1 MSAAPDPITQQYH
14 IEVGPFTQANAARLV
29 PLTPLQ
35 SNCSFIKRYLH
46 QDGNPANDA
55 LPVGLMFSKGGFL
68 TNTMQ
73 TPQTY
78 TMQGTEPGTS
88 EDYTPGKS
96 LFLVNLVPLRVVQVK
111 NDNLSEAFPLRESDC
126 PLSPPGTAFN
136 LRWGKKFI
144 LDDGEIFILI
154 RVVEHNPEPPDD
166 IVPLHRHRGDP
177 MGPLNA
183 HLLAR
188 LKALSA
194 S

>member
-14 IEVGPFTQANAARLV
+14 IEVGPFTQGNAARLV

-35 SNCSFIKRYLH
+35 SNCSFVRRFLH

-68 TNTMQ
+68 TNSMQ

-78 TMQGTEPGTS
+78 TMQGTGPGTS

-111 NDNLSEAFPLRESDC
+111 NDNLSEAYALHGQDC
-126 PLSPPGTAFN
+126 AVSPPGTVFY

-144 LDDGEIFILI
+144 LDDGEIFVLI

-166 IVPLHRHRGDP
+166 IAPLSKHGGDP
-177 MGPLNA
+177 MLPLHA
-183 HLLAR
+183 HLLAS

>member
-14 IEVGPFTQANAARLV
+14 IEVGPFTQGNAHHFV

-35 SNCSFIKRYLH
+35 SNCSFIKRFLH

-68 TNTMQ
+68 TNSMQ

-78 TMQGTEPGTS
+78 TMHGTEPGTS
-88 EDYTPGKS
+88 EEYTPGKS
-96 LFLVNLVPLRVVQVK
+96 LFLVNLVPLRVVQVL
-111 NDNLSEAFPLRESDC
+111 NDNLREAYALRESDC
-126 PLSPPGTAFN
+126 ALSPPGTAFY

-144 LDDGEIFILI
+144 LDDEKDFVLI

-166 IVPLHRHRGDP
+166 IVPLYRHGRDP
-177 MGPLNA
+177 IVPLNA

-188 LKALSA
+188 LKALA
-194 S
+194 AA